1 MKQIAELFANDP
13 SNMMESRKEV
23 CVHLMMFVYQDHVIL
38 ADSETTTRR

>member
-23 CVHLMMFVYQDHVIL
+23 CVHLMMFVCLSRSCDPGRL
-38 ADSETTTRR
+38 